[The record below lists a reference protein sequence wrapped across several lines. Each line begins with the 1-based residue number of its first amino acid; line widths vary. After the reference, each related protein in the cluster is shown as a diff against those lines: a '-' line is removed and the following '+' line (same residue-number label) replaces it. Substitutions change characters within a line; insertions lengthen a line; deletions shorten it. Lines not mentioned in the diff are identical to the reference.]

1 MNSILDDKRYLQFV
15 ERYSGD
21 LPRFAVEV
29 LGADM
34 LSVQQLELLTHVQVL
49 RSRVSVASGHS
60 TGKTFSISAI
70 VLWHLICFPNS
81 ITLITANDLSQIKN
95 TVFKEIATRVEGI
108 ARSNYAWIY
117 PHIEVLASSMVRIK
131 GHEKNWFVASKTAQ
145 AKNANKIAGFH
156 ARWLMIIADEASSI
170 ADEVFKTLYGA
181 LSEEHNRMLMTSQ
194 PTRNAGEFWRTHNEI
209 SINQNGDWIP
219 LVFSSFDSPWASD
232 EFLRQAYSEY
242 DDDERSVRL
251 LGAFPQDSSKVMMS
265 LADANSMYKRGRIIQ
280 DHEPYGWLLLA
291 DIASGEGLRDKSACV
306 IARVIGYGNIGD
318 DARRVEI
325 VVIPILT
332 NTIRSNVFADYL
344 TEAADSYPGITYV
357 VDAGGLGVNVCQD
370 LEDKNVICHRVWWG
384 APCFKTES
392 KKRYLNLRAQA
403 MHQAARAAK
412 EGRLSV
418 LCKEYQRVMLSQS
431 SRIPKAFADSGKLK
445 VPQKGSREWEGLAS
459 PDLWDSV
466 CFAFLENVQY
476 IVSEN
481 KYEDSVKNSVNNVKN
496 YAEDLFADL

>member
-1 MNSILDDKRYLQFV
+1 MNSILDDKRYLKFV

-34 LSVQQLELLTHVQVL
+34 LSVQQLELLTHVQVS

-81 ITLITANDLSQIKN
+81 ITLITANDLAQIKN
-95 TVFKEIATRVEGI
+95 TVFKEIATRVERI

-242 DDDERSVRL
+242 DDDERAVRL
-251 LGAFPQDSSKVMMS
+251 LGVFPQDSSKVMMS
-265 LADANSMYKRGRIIQ
+265 LADANSMYSRGRIIK
-280 DHEPYGWLLLA
+280 DDEPYGWVLLA
-291 DIASGEGLRDKSACV
+291 DIASGEGLRDKSACI

-318 DARRVEI
+318 DARRAEI

-370 LEDKNVICHRVWWG
+370 LEDKNVLCHRVWWG

-418 LCKEYQRVMLSQS
+418 LCTEYQRVMLSQS
-431 SRIPKAFADSGKLK
+431 SRIPKAFADSGKIK
-445 VPQKGSREWEGLAS
+445 VPPKGSCEWEGLAS
-459 PDLWDSV
+459 PDLWDAV

-481 KYEDSVKNSVNNVKN
+481 DYANSVKNSVFKV
-496 YAEDLFADL
+496 F

>member
-1 MNSILDDKRYLQFV
+1 
-15 ERYSGD
+15 
-21 LPRFAVEV
+21 
-29 LGADM
+29 
-34 LSVQQLELLTHVQVL
+34 
-49 RSRVSVASGHS
+49 
-60 TGKTFSISAI
+60 
-70 VLWHLICFPNS
+70 
-81 ITLITANDLSQIKN
+81 
-95 TVFKEIATRVEGI
+95 
-108 ARSNYAWIY
+108 
-117 PHIEVLASSMVRIK
+117 
-131 GHEKNWFVASKTAQ
+131 
-145 AKNANKIAGFH
+145 
-156 ARWLMIIADEASSI
+156 
-170 ADEVFKTLYGA
+170 
-181 LSEEHNRMLMTSQ
+181 
-194 PTRNAGEFWRTHNEI
+194 
-209 SINQNGDWIP
+209 
-219 LVFSSFDSPWASD
+219 
-232 EFLRQAYSEY
+232 
-242 DDDERSVRL
+242 
-251 LGAFPQDSSKVMMS
+251 
-265 LADANSMYKRGRIIQ
+265 
-280 DHEPYGWLLLA
+280 LLA

-318 DARRVEI
+318 DARRAEI

-370 LEDKNVICHRVWWG
+370 LEDKNVICHQVWWG

-392 KKRYLNLRAQA
+392 NKRYLNLRAQA

-418 LCKEYQRVMLSQS
+418 LCTEYQRVMLSQS

-445 VPQKGSREWEGLAS
+445 VPPKGSREWEGLAS

-481 KYEDSVKNSVNNVKN
+481 DYANSVKNSVNNVKN